1 MLKDLLQS
9 KRVLICVGTGGVGK
23 TTTSAVLGLLAAHAG
38 RRTVVLTVDPAK
50 RLATALDTELSD
62 TPRDLTEAVQKF
74 LPEVRSFSA
83 VVPDTRKT
91 FMALVQALAPTPAL
105 AERMIANPIFETLTR
120 DFSGANEYMALHRL
134 SMLAQDAQWETI
146 VLDTPPSKNVAALLR
161 APELL
166 GKLFEEKLLKLL
178 ATQSRILAAGVDKA
192 LQLLEHLT
200 GAGFVRNL
208 HDFVITLNGMRDR
221 FIGSVEHLSQLLKSD
236 EVAYVGIAAP
246 TTSSLQELAEL
257 EKALK
262 EHGRPLAGMILNR
275 CVSGFKFEGAVPTGF
290 QRPAAWLSELQ
301 KRESALEARIRSKVI
316 LKLPELSS
324 DIQGLCELCELA
336 SFVDATGP

>member
-1 MLKDLLQS
+1 MKDLLLS
-9 KRVLICVGTGGVGK
+9 KRVIVCVGTGGVGK
-23 TTTSAVLGLLAAHAG
+23 TTTSAVLGLLAAQSG
-38 RRTVVLTVDPAK
+38 KRTVVITVDPAK
-50 RLATALDTELSD
+50 RLATALGTELSD
-62 TPRDLTEAVQKF
+62 NPKDLTPAVREF
-74 LPEVRSFSA
+74 LPDVKTFSA

-91 FMALVQALAPTPAL
+91 FVALVQSLSPTPAL
-105 AERMIANPIFETLTR
+105 AERMISNPIFETLTR

-134 SMLAQDAQWETI
+134 SMLARDPQWETI

-178 ATQSRILAAGVDKA
+178 ATQSRVLAAGIDKA

-200 GAGFVRNL
+200 GAGFVRHL
-208 HDFVITLNGMRDR
+208 HDFVIALNGMRES
-221 FIGSVEHLSQLLKSD
+221 FIGSVEHLSHLLKSK
-236 EVAYVGIAAP
+236 ELAYVGIAAP

-275 CVSGFKFEGAVPTGF
+275 CVSGLKFQGPITPTF
-290 QRPAAWLSELQ
+290 EKSAKWLSELQ
-301 KRESALEARIRSKVI
+301 QRETELESKIRSQI
-316 LKLPELSS
+316 FLKLPELNR
-324 DIQGLCELCELA
+324 DVQGLKELCELA
-336 SFVDATGP
+336 SLVRAARG